1 MASLQ
6 QANFLM
12 PEDVLQELRRT
23 VPKGEQ
29 SKVVVHAL
37 RQELTRLRFLKSLEK
52 HFGAWAKRK
61 HPELKHGVE
70 NYIRHLRHSI
80 RGDR

>member
-29 SKVVVHAL
+29 SKVVAHAL
-37 RQELTRLRFLKSLEK
+37 RQELTRLRFLKNLEK
-52 HFGAWAKRK
+52 HFGAWAKGK
-61 HPELKHGVE
+61 HPELKRGVE
-70 NYIRHLRHSI
+70 SYIRHLRHST
-80 RGDR
+80 RRDH